1 MLNAIVTVQ
10 RIVRLV
16 TMEPPLIGGKR
27 LTIGLDELWHFLV
40 YFYKVVFFV
49 QVGIQI
55 PQIELRKPSHLSLAF
70 VPIVVTFLALYLG
83 SFHFVFVE
91 NSCPFANALQDRY
104 D

>member
-1 MLNAIVTVQ
+1 
-10 RIVRLV
+10 
-16 TMEPPLIGGKR
+16 MEPSFIGGKS
-27 LTIGLDELWHFLV
+27 LTIGLYELWHILL
-40 YFYKVVFFV
+40 YFYIVVFFLPV
-49 QVGIQI
+49 WIQS
-55 PQIELRKPSHLSLAF
+55 PHIELRKPSHLSLAF